1 MKRSTRLAA
10 LIAALMLLAA
20 CMSATPSWALLGPIK
35 EQEPENIGD
44 PGDPDSSGRAVFV
57 PPGLFVLLPF
67 AGAVIVEFR
76 FLVVR
81 TSPQFA
87 PHLTRTG
94 AGRLN
99 E

>member
-44 PGDPDSSGRAVFV
+44 PDVPDGSRALYS
-57 PPGLFVLLPF
+57 PPGYFTIIAIGGTVFELKLPISGWFVRIRMRE
-67 AGAVIVEFR
+67 ASSRI
-76 FLVVR
+76 
-81 TSPQFA
+81 
-87 PHLTRTG
+87 G
-94 AGRLN
+94 AGIVH